1 MAECSHNCST
11 CSQKCSK
18 ESLIEPQNKA
28 SNVKKVIGIVS
39 GKGGVGK
46 SLVTSMLAV
55 TMQRRGYKTAILDAD
70 ITGPS
75 IPKAFGLKCGSVEG
89 SDLGMFPPKTKTGI
103 EVMSVNL
110 LMDEET
116 KPVVWRGPF

>member
-18 ESLIEPQNKA
+18 ESLLEPGNQA
-28 SNVKKVIGIVS
+28 STVKRVIGVVS

-55 TMQRRGYKTAILDAD
+55 TMNRRGYKCAILDAD

-75 IPKAFGLKCGSVEG
+75 IPKAFGLKPASVQG
-89 SDLGMFPPKTKTGI
+89 SDIGMFPVLTKTGI
-103 EVMSVNL
+103 EVMSLNL
-110 LMDEET
+110 LVDDET
-116 KPVVWRGPF
+116 KPDRKSVV

>member
-18 ESLIEPQNKA
+18 ESLLEPQNKA
-28 SNVKKVIGIVS
+28 SNVKRVIGVVS

-75 IPKAFGLKCGSVEG
+75 IPNPLVSAVDALRAATSVCSRPEARPA
-89 SDLGMFPPKTKTGI
+89 L
-103 EVMSVNL
+103 
-110 LMDEET
+110 
-116 KPVVWRGPF
+116 R